1 MKARYT
7 PRRPGLPEDRII
19 RGLRH
24 RLTFWPGRDP
34 EPLFL
39 LHGWMDTGETFQ
51 FLVDAM
57 SDHWT
62 CVAPDWRGFGCT
74 EWPDDGY
81 WFPDY
86 FADLDEIVLQLSPES
101 PVTLIGHS
109 MGGNIATLYAGIRP
123 ERVRRVVCIEGFG
136 LARTHSEQAPG
147 RFRQWLDELREP
159 PAFANFPS
167 YEAFAL
173 LLQRRNPRLSDE
185 HADFIARAWAVQ
197 GEDGTVRARSD
208 PAHKR
213 VNPTLYRREE
223 SEACWREIV
232 APVLYVAAEDSDF
245 LRRLGDDG
253 TAERM
258 AQIIPDLRPSVI
270 ADASHMVHHEQP
282 EALAREIQAFLAVT

>member
-1 MKARYT
+1 MTSRYI
-7 PRRPGLPEDRII
+7 PRRRSRSEERSV

-24 RLTFWPGRDP
+24 QLTIWPGSDP

-62 CVAPDWRGFGCT
+62 CVAPDWRGFGRT
-74 EWPDDGY
+74 QWPDDGY

-86 FADLDEIVLQLSPES
+86 FADLENLLEQLAPDR

-136 LARTHSEQAPG
+136 LARTHPEQAPE
-147 RFRQWLDELREP
+147 RFRKWLDQLREP
-159 PAFANFPS
+159 PEFANFPS
-167 YEAFAL
+167 FEALAL

-185 HADFIARAWAVQ
+185 HADFIARAWAIQ
-197 GEDGTVRARSD
+197 SNDGTVRARPD

-213 VNPTLYRREE
+213 VNPNLYRRDE
-223 SEACWREIV
+223 SEACWREIT
-232 APVLYVAAEDSDF
+232 APVLYVTAEHSEF
-245 LRRLGDDG
+245 LSRLGEDG
-253 TAERM
+253 TAENM
-258 AQIIPDLRPSVI
+258 AKIIPNLQPCVI
-270 ADASHMVHHEQP
+270 PDASHMVHHEQA
-282 EALAREIQAFLAVT
+282 EVLAREIQVFLAET